1 VRVDGSEPWAIALRA
16 VMLAIDQGT
25 DRWQGGAQ
33 LPKTVGIR
41 APKASTLEDKDI
53 FSWTDSNDA
62 RDELELTLR
71 AADMGI
77 SPPVYAAFPV
87 KVYSEKLGTIASRQM
102 AYVYE
107 DGWLDLANLLH
118 HLGRVHIDA
127 AELAAAKKSIARETD
142 NLLSAVAHDAGWF
155 MMDIKLLNMVG
166 RRKPNTIE
174 YEVRMIDFACLWTGE
189 ANRHSEERATS
200 PDCIYV
206 VNGILF
212 LSQLATTY
220 SEHMAMYKPLAET
233 VADVYYGM
241 AEDDDSFCALLKKD
255 DARLLEPDWPDSDT
269 LLATE
274 DQAYHWK
281 LLRGAFYRMLHN
293 YGNGGTLLPKA
304 DSNPASGPGFVE
316 RFVKHLEQE
325 YKNVS

>member
-1 VRVDGSEPWAIALRA
+1 
-16 VMLAIDQGT
+16 
-25 DRWQGGAQ
+25 
-33 LPKTVGIR
+33 
-41 APKASTLEDKDI
+41 
-53 FSWTDSNDA
+53 
-62 RDELELTLR
+62 LTLR

-107 DGWLDLANLLH
+107 DGWLNLADLLQ
-118 HLGRVHIDA
+118 HLGKVHIDA
-127 AELAAAKKSIARETD
+127 AELEEAKKSIARQTD
-142 NLLSAVAHDAGWF
+142 SILNAVAHDAGWF

-166 RRKPNTIE
+166 RRKPNTLE

-189 ANRHSEERATS
+189 ANRHSEARATS

-212 LSQLATTY
+212 LSQLVTTY
-220 SEHMAMYKPLAET
+220 PQHMVMYKPLAET

-241 AEDDDSFCALLKKD
+241 AENDDSFCALLKKD

-281 LLRGAFYRMLHN
+281 LLRGAFYR
-293 YGNGGTLLPKA
+293 
-304 DSNPASGPGFVE
+304 
-316 RFVKHLEQE
+316 
-325 YKNVS
+325 